1 MKRLLICCFALTAC
15 GTAGDNGVGGG
26 ASSPIVGKWLSAG
39 SDVAPLL
46 TALHFTQVSA
56 QFNAD
61 GSYVVHALN
70 DKGQDTELDG
80 TYADQPSS
88 VAGIFDIT
96 INQTAPTSLQSNG
109 IYQVDSSGAPV
120 RMQYEIV
127 QTQPTQGW
135 QPPTAAKGFG
145 STITDKGTQTNINI
159 QKYVQQ

>member
-1 MKRLLICCFALTAC
+1 MKRLLFCCFALTAC

-56 QFNAD
+56 QFNDD

-80 TYADQPSS
+80 TYADGPST
-88 VAGIFDIT
+88 VAGIWNIT
-96 INQTAPTSLQSNG
+96 INQTAPSTLQS
-109 IYQVDSSGAPV
+109 
-120 RMQYEIV
+120 
-127 QTQPTQGW
+127 
-135 QPPTAAKGFG
+135 
-145 STITDKGTQTNINI
+145 
-159 QKYVQQ
+159 